1 MPAPVTTPLRVG
13 LAGLGTVGQGVL
25 ELLERNGAL
34 IARRAGRPIIVTR
47 VASRRLR
54 PDARLG
60 SATFGTDLGV
70 LAQASDVDVVVE
82 LVGGTDAALELM
94 TEALAAGRP
103 VVTANKAALARHGD
117 SLVAQARAA
126 GVPLLFEA
134 AVAGAIPVIGALRNG
149 LAANDIRAV
158 AGIINGTSNFIL
170 TAMSDAGA
178 DFGVALAEAQ
188 RLGYAEADP
197 TFDVEG
203 IDAAH
208 KLAILAALAFETPFR
223 FEGIYTEGITRI
235 TAEDIASAARLGYRI
250 RHLGIARRGSAGLEL
265 RVHPTLVPVD
275 RLIANVS
282 GVMNA
287 VLVRGDAARDTLYC
301 GPGAGALPTASAV
314 VADLIEVARG
324 GVHLLPE
331 VRAADAPPLLPIE
344 ACESA
349 YYLRIPSLDRP
360 GVFARVATLLS
371 ERSISIESVEQRAQE
386 IHADTGS
393 AWVPIVIITQR
404 VRERVMND
412 ALQALRALPDVVGDV
427 VRIRV
432 EDFADA

>member
-1 MPAPVTTPLRVG
+1 
-13 LAGLGTVGQGVL
+13 
-25 ELLERNGAL
+25 
-34 IARRAGRPIIVTR
+34 
-47 VASRRLR
+47 
-54 PDARLG
+54 
-60 SATFGTDLGV
+60 
-70 LAQASDVDVVVE
+70 
-82 LVGGTDAALELM
+82 TDAALALM
-94 TEALAAGRP
+94 MDALEAGRP

-117 SLVAQARAA
+117 QLRARARAA
-126 GVPLLFEA
+126 RVPLLFEA

-149 LAANDIRAV
+149 LAANDIHAL

-170 TAMSDAGA
+170 TAMSEAGA

-250 RHLGIARRGSAGLEL
+250 RHLGIARRGSGGLEL
-265 RVHPTLVPVD
+265 RVHPTLIPVD

-314 VADLIEVARG
+314 VADLIEIARTG
-324 GVHLLPE
+324 GHSGRHSGGYGAAE
-331 VRAADAPPLLPIE
+331 VRAHEAPPVLPID

-404 VRERVMND
+404 VAEHVMND
-412 ALQALRALPDVVGDV
+412 ALKALRSLPDVVGDV